1 MSRTKKKNAVVRNI
15 RRCLDVVLSAVL
27 VAMMLPQGIAFAASI
42 GVDGDASDWSGIAAQ
57 SGNGSSVTSWSATA
71 DGSYVYVL
79 VEGPQDSQWGVG
91 SSDITISTTA
101 GDVAVKP
108 NAWNSTV
115 QDSSWSSISGSSAT
129 CTNGSGGYV
138 YECAIPLSALSG
150 TPQSVTYYGSSIA
163 VEASSSGDSG
173 TGTSSGSETT
183 TDQGTGTDA
192 GSGSESTGDSGS
204 TEQSGTTVTGNIS
217 VDGNADDWG
226 GVPAQATTTAT
237 NGIDSWKVARD
248 SSGNVYILAQGTA
261 SSQWDSNYQWTNI
274 AILKS
279 GSTISNPQL
288 AGLQWNGG
296 SFASTN
302 EANGTTAGPFTAEA
316 MIPAS
321 MVSDADSISFLGTTV
336 SIADIPVLDGNPY
349 VPDDKPATYDG
360 IVIDGQFKD
369 WDAVAKTDV
378 TCPNSAHPNCLSST
392 AMVFDG
398 DSVYIYIKE
407 GAGGSAA
414 NAGANGNGIYA
425 ITTDLGRT
433 LTFQLKSDGTVAVS
447 GPEAATASHVGSQ
460 WEIRIPA
467 ADLPNYLN
475 TISFGLYQEDPF
487 IKDVAN
493 LNGQGSGGSFS
504 GIVIDGSYDDWAYYP
519 HNMVEYATSGTQSN
533 IADSEAALWTSG
545 STLYGHV
552 VSTMPAHVQSKG
564 GDLLGA
570 VSIAFNGDHG
580 YKGNPSDGNFY
591 PKFYTVDDKGNITVL
606 NDGTRLPEGTTTVYI
621 ADARTDFSSRNYNDL
636 RDDEKIGK
644 MIITVSGDKVEAEF
658 DLDLDKVA
666 SYVGQDASSF
676 NTIDIQ
682 WGRLGQQWTSYSGT
696 STEPFVGIS
705 LCLAVVAGSL
715 LYRRREVA
723 KGGLAEAGEPLDR

>member
-1 MSRTKKKNAVVRNI
+1 MSRTKKKNAVVRNL

-248 SSGNVYILAQGTA
+248 SSGNVYILA
-261 SSQWDSNYQWTNI
+261 
-274 AILKS
+274 
-279 GSTISNPQL
+279 
-288 AGLQWNGG
+288 
-296 SFASTN
+296 
-302 EANGTTAGPFTAEA
+302 
-316 MIPAS
+316 
-321 MVSDADSISFLGTTV
+321 
-336 SIADIPVLDGNPY
+336 
-349 VPDDKPATYDG
+349 
-360 IVIDGQFKD
+360 
-369 WDAVAKTDV
+369 
-378 TCPNSAHPNCLSST
+378 
-392 AMVFDG
+392 
-398 DSVYIYIKE
+398 
-407 GAGGSAA
+407 
-414 NAGANGNGIYA
+414 
-425 ITTDLGRT
+425 
-433 LTFQLKSDGTVAVS
+433 
-447 GPEAATASHVGSQ
+447 
-460 WEIRIPA
+460 
-467 ADLPNYLN
+467 
-475 TISFGLYQEDPF
+475 
-487 IKDVAN
+487 
-493 LNGQGSGGSFS
+493 
-504 GIVIDGSYDDWAYYP
+504 
-519 HNMVEYATSGTQSN
+519 
-533 IADSEAALWTSG
+533 
-545 STLYGHV
+545 
-552 VSTMPAHVQSKG
+552 
-564 GDLLGA
+564 
-570 VSIAFNGDHG
+570 
-580 YKGNPSDGNFY
+580 
-591 PKFYTVDDKGNITVL
+591 
-606 NDGTRLPEGTTTVYI
+606 
-621 ADARTDFSSRNYNDL
+621 
-636 RDDEKIGK
+636 
-644 MIITVSGDKVEAEF
+644 
-658 DLDLDKVA
+658 
-666 SYVGQDASSF
+666 
-676 NTIDIQ
+676 
-682 WGRLGQQWTSYSGT
+682 
-696 STEPFVGIS
+696 
-705 LCLAVVAGSL
+705 
-715 LYRRREVA
+715 
-723 KGGLAEAGEPLDR
+723 

>member
-1 MSRTKKKNAVVRNI
+1 
-15 RRCLDVVLSAVL
+15 
-27 VAMMLPQGIAFAASI
+27 
-42 GVDGDASDWSGIAAQ
+42 
-57 SGNGSSVTSWSATA
+57 
-71 DGSYVYVL
+71 
-79 VEGPQDSQWGVG
+79 
-91 SSDITISTTA
+91 
-101 GDVAVKP
+101 
-108 NAWNSTV
+108 
-115 QDSSWSSISGSSAT
+115 
-129 CTNGSGGYV
+129 
-138 YECAIPLSALSG
+138 
-150 TPQSVTYYGSSIA
+150 
-163 VEASSSGDSG
+163 
-173 TGTSSGSETT
+173 
-183 TDQGTGTDA
+183 
-192 GSGSESTGDSGS
+192 
-204 TEQSGTTVTGNIS
+204 
-217 VDGNADDWG
+217 
-226 GVPAQATTTAT
+226 
-237 NGIDSWKVARD
+237 
-248 SSGNVYILAQGTA
+248 
-261 SSQWDSNYQWTNI
+261 
-274 AILKS
+274 
-279 GSTISNPQL
+279 
-288 AGLQWNGG
+288 
-296 SFASTN
+296 
-302 EANGTTAGPFTAEA
+302 

-321 MVSDADSISFLGTTV
+321 MVSDAESISFLGTTV

-392 AMVFDG
+392 AMVFNG

-487 IKDVAN
+487 IRDVAN
-493 LNGQGSGGSFS
+493 LHGQGSGGSFS

-591 PKFYTVDDKGNITVL
+591 PKLYTVDDKGNITVL

-636 RDDEKIGK
+636 RDDEKFGK
-644 MIITVSGDKVEAEF
+644 MIITVSDDKVEAEF
-658 DLDLDKVA
+658 DLDLDKVGK
-666 SYVGQDASSF
+666 YVGQDASSF

-682 WGRLGQQWTSYSGT
+682 WGKLGQQWTSYSGT
-696 STEPFVGIS
+696 STDPALGVS
-705 LCLAVVAGSL
+705 LCLGVVAGSL
-715 LYRRREVA
+715 LYRRRKDASGELA
-723 KGGLAEAGEPLDR
+723 GDGGLQDR